1 MILKKTTFI
10 LGPLIGICMIFL
22 PAPSGLSLAGWH
34 TAAVGMWIAVWWLS
48 EAIPMSA
55 TALLPIVLFPL
66 LGVMKVGEATQP
78 YANPLIFLFM
88 GGFLIATAMQRWNLH
103 RRIALNIIHL
113 MGTRPSGILWGI
125 IISSAFL
132 SMWVSNTATALM
144 MLPIGTSIIAL
155 ISENSS
161 AEMDASIRNFEVV
174 LVLAIAFACNI
185 GGMGTIIG
193 TPPNALLVG
202 LINQTYHYEIGFFE
216 WMKMGIPLVVVS
228 LPLMYVILTKWA
240 FPIKMKELPGG
251 HEFLAGELQKLGKM
265 SVAEKK
271 VAVVFVCVALLW
283 IFRPLAA
290 KIVPGLSDAGIAI
303 LAGLSLFVIPMN
315 FKDHVFLLDWDHAR
329 QIPWGI
335 LLLFGGGLSL
345 AEGIESSGLASW
357 IGTVVGGLSQW
368 PIVLL
373 VLTVIIVTVVLTQL
387 ASNTGTAAAFL
398 PVFASVA
405 IGIHQNPLLLAI
417 PATLAASCAFMLP
430 VSTPPN
436 AIVYSSGKVTI
447 QQMAKAG
454 LWLNILFIILL
465 VATVF
470 GLMNW
475 VFGVHLGQ
483 LPSWITTGS

>member
-1 MILKKTTFI
+1 MIFKKVTFI
-10 LGPLIGICMIFL
+10 LGPLVGIIMILL
-22 PAPSGLSLAGWH
+22 PSPSGLSIAGWH
-34 TAAVGMWIAVWWLS
+34 TAAVGIWMAVWWLS

-88 GGFLIATAMQRWNLH
+88 GGFLIATSMQRWNLH
-103 RRIALNIIHL
+103 RRIALNIINL

-155 ISENSS
+155 ISENSPG
-161 AEMDASIRNFEVV
+161 EMDASVRNFEVV

-216 WMKMGIPLVVVS
+216 WMKMGIPLVAVS
-228 LPLMYVILTKWA
+228 LPLMYIILTKWV

-251 HEFLAGELQKLGKM
+251 REFLNSELQKLGKM
-265 SVAEKK
+265 SLAEKK
-271 VAVVFVCVALLW
+271 VAAVFIGVALLW
-283 IFRPLAA
+283 IFRPLVA
-290 KIVPGLSDAGIAI
+290 KIIPGLSDAGIAI

-357 IGTVVGGLSQW
+357 IGSVVGGLNQW
-368 PIVLL
+368 PVVLL
-373 VLTVIIVTVVLTQL
+373 VLIVIVVTVVLTQL

-405 IGIHQNPLLLAI
+405 VGIHQNPLLLAI
-417 PATLAASCAFMLP
+417 PAALAASCAFMLP

-454 LWLNILFIILL
+454 LWLNILFVILL
-465 VATVF
+465 IATVF
-470 GLMNW
+470 GLMDM
-475 VFGVHLGQ
+475 VFGVHLGE
-483 LPSWITTGS
+483 LPSWVTSG

>member
-1 MILKKTTFI
+1 MIFKKVTFI
-10 LGPLIGICMIFL
+10 LGPLVGIIMILL
-22 PAPSGLSLAGWH
+22 PSPSGLSIAGWH
-34 TAAVGMWIAVWWLS
+34 TAAVGIWMAVWWLS

-88 GGFLIATAMQRWNLH
+88 GGFLIATSMQRWNLH
-103 RRIALNIIHL
+103 RRIALNIINL

-155 ISENSS
+155 ISENSPG
-161 AEMDASIRNFEVV
+161 EMDASVRNFEVV

-216 WMKMGIPLVVVS
+216 WMKMGIPLVAVS
-228 LPLMYVILTKWA
+228 LPLMYIILTKWV

-251 HEFLAGELQKLGKM
+251 REFLNSELQKLGKM
-265 SVAEKK
+265 SLAEKK
-271 VAVVFVCVALLW
+271 VAAVFIGVALLW
-283 IFRPLAA
+283 IFRPLVA
-290 KIVPGLSDAGIAI
+290 KIIPGLSDAGIAI
-303 LAGLSLFVIPMN
+303 LAGLSLFVLPMN

-357 IGTVVGGLSQW
+357 IGSVVGGLNQW
-368 PIVLL
+368 PVVLL
-373 VLTVIIVTVVLTQL
+373 VLIVIVVTVVLTQL

-405 IGIHQNPLLLAI
+405 VGIHQNPLLLAI
-417 PATLAASCAFMLP
+417 PAALAASCAFMLP

-454 LWLNILFIILL
+454 LWLNILFVILL
-465 VATVF
+465 IATVF
-470 GLMNW
+470 GLMDM
-475 VFGVHLGQ
+475 VFGVHLGE
-483 LPSWITTGS
+483 LPSWVTSG

>member
-1 MILKKTTFI
+1 MQLKKITFI
-10 LGPLIGICMIFL
+10 LGPLVFVILMLL
-22 PAPSGLSLAGWH
+22 PPPAGLPLAGWY
-34 TAAVGMWIAVWWLS
+34 TAASGIWMAIWWLS

-66 LGVMKVGEATQP
+66 LGIMKVGEATKP

-103 RRIALNIIHL
+103 RRIALNIINL
-113 MGTRPSGILWGI
+113 MGVRPSGILWGI

-144 MLPIGTSIIAL
+144 MLPIGTSIIIL
-155 ISENSS
+155 ISENATSGMQS
-161 AEMDASIRNFEVV
+161 AVRNFEVV
-174 LVLAIAFACNI
+174 LVLSIAFACNI

-216 WMKMGIPLVVVS
+216 WMEVGVPLVIVS
-228 LPLMYVILTKWA
+228 LPLMYVILTKWI
-240 FPIKMKELPGG
+240 FPIQMKELPGG
-251 HEFLAGELQKLGKM
+251 RDFLTGELQKLGKM
-265 SVAEKK
+265 SSAEKK
-271 VAVVFVCVALLW
+271 VAVIFIGAALLW
-283 IFRPLAA
+283 IFRPLIV
-290 KIVPGLSDAGIAI
+290 KIIPGLSDAGVAI
-303 LAGLSLFVIPMN
+303 LAGLSLFVIPIN
-315 FKDHVFLLDWDHAR
+315 FSDHAFLLDWDHAR

-345 AEGIESSGLASW
+345 AEGIETSGLAKW
-357 IGTVVGGLSQW
+357 IGSVVGGLNQW
-368 PIVLL
+368 PILL
-373 VLTVIIVTVVLTQL
+373 LILTVIVVTIVLTQL

-405 IGIHQNPLLLAI
+405 VGIHQNPLLLSV
-417 PATLAASCAFMLP
+417 PAALAASCAFMLP

-436 AIVYSSGKVTI
+436 AIVYSSGKVSI

-454 LWLNILFIILL
+454 LWLNILFVVLL
-465 VATVF
+465 TATVF
-470 GLMNW
+470 GLMKI
-475 VFGVHLGQ
+475 VFGVQLGHL
-483 LPSWITTGS
+483 PIWVTGN